1 MRSTHEFYDK
11 YGTEIKAWAEEEAGG
26 DKEARRDLI
35 SQMVFG
41 S

>member
-11 YGTEIKAWAEEEAGG
+11 YHNEIKKWAEEEAGG
-26 DKEARRDLI
+26 DEEARRDLI
-35 SQMVFG
+35 SQMVYG

>member
-11 YGTEIKAWAEEEAGG
+11 YGTEIKAWAEAEAGG

-35 SQMVFG
+35 SQMVYG